1 MMHTLTILQETQI
14 LVYLDI
20 LPTLVIL
27 SSSCMKMELKEILII
42 LLRLGMMVSI
52 DRFPSVAIK
61 CNVPNSSFFNGM
73 MALRIRLGGL
83 LVGLEIS
90 KRKLIFLLLLL
101 SLLLF

>member
-52 DRFPSVAIK
+52 D
-61 CNVPNSSFFNGM
+61 
-73 MALRIRLGGL
+73 
-83 LVGLEIS
+83 
-90 KRKLIFLLLLL
+90 
-101 SLLLF
+101 